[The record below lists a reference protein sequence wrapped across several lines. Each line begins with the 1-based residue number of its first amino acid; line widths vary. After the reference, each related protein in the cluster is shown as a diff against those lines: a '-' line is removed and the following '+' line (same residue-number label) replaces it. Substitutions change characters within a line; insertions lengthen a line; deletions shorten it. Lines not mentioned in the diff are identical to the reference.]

1 MVKKAGFIAHN
12 KQVQNLM
19 KHLYLV
25 FLSLSL
31 IACTS
36 EPKTRT
42 APTKTV
48 EVPVFD
54 EDSAY
59 DFIAKQV
66 AFGPRVPNTA
76 GHIACADYLI
86 ETLKSYCD
94 TVIVQ
99 EAQLTAFDGNVLNS
113 KNIIA
118 CFKPK
123 RAKRVMLCA
132 HWDTRPF
139 ADQDG
144 ERQAEAIDGANDGGS
159 GVGVLLEIA
168 RQFSIKKPDIGVDII
183 LFDSEDYGQPSNSN
197 YPRMEHSYCLG
208 SQYWATHLHKSNY
221 FAKYGI
227 LLDMVGGK
235 NAVFTQE
242 LASATFA
249 PKVLKKVWN
258 TAAKLGYGNTFQFK
272 KTSLIVDDHLY
283 INNLAEGRVPTI
295 DIIEYNEAT
304 ESHFYEHWHT
314 HQDNLENIDKNTL
327 KAVGQTVLH
336 VVYHE

>member
-1 MVKKAGFIAHN
+1 MRNIFILLVSCLLLSCSNEAPKK
-12 KQVQNLM
+12 
-19 KHLYLV
+19 
-25 FLSLSL
+25 
-31 IACTS
+31 
-36 EPKTRT
+36 EKTDL
-42 APTKTV
+42 TKI
-48 EVPVFD
+48 EVPSFNA
-54 EDSAY
+54 DSAY
-59 DFIAKQV
+59 NFIAEQV
-66 AFGPRVPNTA
+66 AFGPRVPNTS

-86 ETLKSYCD
+86 SKLNSYCD

-118 CFKPK
+118 SFKPL
-123 RAKRVMLCA
+123 RAKRIMLCA

-139 ADQDG
+139 ADQDT
-144 ERQAEAIDGANDGGS
+144 ENKNVAIEGANDGGS

-168 RQFSIKKPDIGVDII
+168 RQFSLKKPDIGVDII
-183 LFDSEDYGQPSNSN
+183 LFDSEDYGQPSESD

-221 FAKYGI
+221 FAKFGI

-242 LASATFA
+242 LASTTFA
-249 PKVLKKVWN
+249 PQVVKKVWN
-258 TAAKLGYGNTFQFK
+258 TAAKLGYGNTFLFQ
-272 KTSLIVDDHLY
+272 KTNLIIDDHLY
-283 INNLAEGRVPTI
+283 INNLAQGRVPTI
-295 DIIEYNEAT
+295 DIIEYNPAT

-314 HQDNLENIDKNTL
+314 HQDKLENIDKNTL

-336 VVYHE
+336 VVYNE

>member
-1 MVKKAGFIAHN
+1 
-12 KQVQNLM
+12 M
-19 KHLYLV
+19 KHL
-25 FLSLSL
+25 L
-31 IACTS
+31 IALLTLILIGCTS
-36 EPKTRT
+36 EPKVKKAKNPKKKVE
-42 APTKTV
+42 API
-48 EVPVFD
+48 FNQ
-54 EDSAY
+54 DSAY
-59 DFIAKQV
+59 NFIASQV
-66 AFGPRVPNTA
+66 AFGPRVPNTK
-76 GHIACADYLI
+76 GHIACGDYLI
-86 ETLKSYCD
+86 ERLKSYCD

-118 CFKPK
+118 SFKPK
-123 RAKRVMLCA
+123 RAKRIMLCA

-139 ADQDG
+139 ADQDT
-144 ERQAEAIDGANDGGS
+144 EDTNKAIDGANDGAS

-168 RQFSIKKPDIGVDII
+168 RQFSLKKPNIGVDII
-183 LFDSEDYGQPSNSN
+183 LFDAEDYGQPAVSD

-242 LASATFA
+242 LASLTFA

-258 TAAKLGYGNTFQFK
+258 TAAELGYGNTFQFK
-272 KTSLIVDDHLY
+272 KTNLVIDDHLY
-283 INNLAEGRVPTI
+283 INNLAQGRVPTI
-295 DIIEYNEAT
+295 DIIEYNEVT

-314 HQDNLENIDKNTL
+314 HKDKLENIDKNTL
-327 KAVGQTVLH
+327 KAVGQTVLQ
-336 VVYHE
+336 VVYNE

>member
-1 MVKKAGFIAHN
+1 MKKTILAI
-12 KQVQNLM
+12 
-19 KHLYLV
+19 
-25 FLSLSL
+25 LSIIL
-31 IACTS
+31 IGCSS
-36 EPKTRT
+36 EPKVKK
-42 APTKTV
+42 KTV
-48 EVPVFD
+48 QTIIEVPSFNA
-54 EDSAY
+54 DSAFN
-59 DFIAKQV
+59 FIADQV
-66 AFGPRVPNTA
+66 AFGPRVPNTP

-86 ETLKSYCD
+86 EKLNSYCD

-118 CFKPK
+118 SFKPL
-123 RAKRVMLCA
+123 RAKRIMLCA

-139 ADQDG
+139 ADQDT
-144 ERQAEAIDGANDGGS
+144 ENKNVAIDGANDGGS

-168 RQFSIKKPDIGVDII
+168 RQFSLNKPDIGVDII
-183 LFDSEDYGQPSNSN
+183 LFDAEDYGQPSVSD

-242 LASATFA
+242 LASTTFA
-249 PKVLKKVWN
+249 PQVVKKVWN
-258 TAAKLGYGNTFQFK
+258 TAAKLGYGNTFQFQ
-272 KTSLIVDDHLY
+272 KTNLIIDDHLY
-283 INNLAEGRVPTI
+283 INNLAQGRVPTI
-295 DIIEYNEAT
+295 DIIEYNPAT

-314 HQDNLENIDKNTL
+314 HQDKLENIDKTTL

-336 VVYHE
+336 VVYNE

>member
-1 MVKKAGFIAHN
+1 MVKNKRETMRNIFILLVGCLLLSCSNEAPKRKKNVEIKIEVPSFNADSAFKFIA
-12 KQVQNLM
+12 
-19 KHLYLV
+19 
-25 FLSLSL
+25 
-31 IACTS
+31 
-36 EPKTRT
+36 
-42 APTKTV
+42 
-48 EVPVFD
+48 D
-54 EDSAY
+54 
-59 DFIAKQV
+59 QV
-66 AFGPRVPNTA
+66 AFGTRVPNTP
-76 GHIACADYLI
+76 GHIACANYLI
-86 ETLKSYCD
+86 EKLNSYCD

-118 CFKPK
+118 SFKPL

-139 ADQDG
+139 ADQDT
-144 ERQAEAIDGANDGGS
+144 ENKNVAIDGANDGGS

-168 RQFSIKKPDIGVDII
+168 RQFSLNKPDIGVDII
-183 LFDSEDYGQPSNSN
+183 LFDSEDYGQPNDSE

-242 LASATFA
+242 LASITFA
-249 PKVLKKVWN
+249 PQVVKKVWN
-258 TAAKLGYGNTFQFK
+258 TAAKLGYGNTFKFQ
-272 KTSLIVDDHLY
+272 KTNLIIDDHLY
-283 INNLAEGRVPTI
+283 INNLAPGRVPTI
-295 DIIEYNEAT
+295 DIIEYDPAT

-314 HQDNLENIDKNTL
+314 HEDKLENIDKNTL

-336 VVYHE
+336 VVYNE

>member
-1 MVKKAGFIAHN
+1 MKHLLIALLSLILIGCTSDPKVKKAKN
-12 KQVQNLM
+12 
-19 KHLYLV
+19 
-25 FLSLSL
+25 
-31 IACTS
+31 
-36 EPKTRT
+36 PKKKVE
-42 APTKTV
+42 API
-48 EVPVFD
+48 FNQ
-54 EDSAY
+54 DSAY
-59 DFIAKQV
+59 NFIASQV
-66 AFGPRVPNTA
+66 AFGPRVPNTK
-76 GHIACADYLI
+76 GHIACGNYLI
-86 ETLKSYCD
+86 EILKSYCD

-118 CFKPK
+118 SFKPK
-123 RAKRVMLCA
+123 RAKRIMLCA

-139 ADQDG
+139 ADQDT
-144 ERQAEAIDGANDGGS
+144 EDTNKAIDGANDGAS

-168 RQFSIKKPDIGVDII
+168 RQFSLKKPNIGVDII
-183 LFDSEDYGQPSNSN
+183 LFDAEDYGQPAVSD

-242 LASATFA
+242 LASLTFA
-249 PKVLKKVWN
+249 PKVLNKVWN
-258 TAAKLGYGNTFQFK
+258 TAAELGYGNFFQFK
-272 KTSLIVDDHLY
+272 KTNLIIDDHLY

-295 DIIEYNEAT
+295 DIIEYNEVT

-314 HQDNLENIDKNTL
+314 HKDKLENIDKNTL
-327 KAVGQTVLH
+327 KAVGQTVLQ
-336 VVYHE
+336 VVYNE

>member
-1 MVKKAGFIAHN
+1 MRNIFILLVSCLLLSCSNEAPKK
-12 KQVQNLM
+12 
-19 KHLYLV
+19 
-25 FLSLSL
+25 
-31 IACTS
+31 
-36 EPKTRT
+36 EKTDLT
-42 APTKTV
+42 II
-48 EVPVFD
+48 EVPSFNA
-54 EDSAY
+54 DSAY
-59 DFIAKQV
+59 NFIAEQV
-66 AFGPRVPNTA
+66 AFGPRVPNTS

-86 ETLKSYCD
+86 SKLNSYCD

-118 CFKPK
+118 SFKPL
-123 RAKRVMLCA
+123 RAKRIMLCA

-139 ADQDG
+139 ADQDT
-144 ERQAEAIDGANDGGS
+144 ENKNVAIEGANDGGS

-168 RQFSIKKPDIGVDII
+168 RQFSLKKPDIGVDII
-183 LFDSEDYGQPSNSN
+183 LFDSEDYGQPSESD

-221 FAKYGI
+221 FAKLGI

-242 LASATFA
+242 LASTTFA
-249 PKVLKKVWN
+249 PQVVKKVWN
-258 TAAKLGYGNTFQFK
+258 TAAKLGYGNTFLFQ
-272 KTSLIVDDHLY
+272 KTNLIIDDHLY
-283 INNLAEGRVPTI
+283 INNLAQGRVPTI
-295 DIIEYNEAT
+295 DIIEYNPAT

-314 HQDNLENIDKNTL
+314 HQDKLENIDKNTL

-336 VVYHE
+336 VVYNE

>member
-1 MVKKAGFIAHN
+1 MLIK
-12 KQVQNLM
+12 KQVQNQM

-25 FLSLSL
+25 LLSLSL

-36 EPKTRT
+36 EPKIKTRT
-42 APTKTV
+42 STTKTV

-59 DFIAKQV
+59 NFIAKQV
-66 AFGPRVPNTA
+66 SFGPRVPNTA

-99 EAQLTAFDGNVLNS
+99 EAELIAFDGNVLNS

-118 CFKPK
+118 SFKPK
-123 RAKRVMLCA
+123 RAKRIMLCA

-139 ADQDG
+139 ADQD
-144 ERQAEAIDGANDGGS
+144 EKRREEAIDGANDGGS

-168 RQFSIKKPDIGVDII
+168 RQFSLKKPDIGVDII
-183 LFDSEDYGQPSNSN
+183 LFDSEDYGQPSNSD

-258 TAAKLGYGNTFQFK
+258 AAAKLGYGNTFQFK
-272 KTSLIVDDHLY
+272 KTSLIIDDHLY

-314 HQDNLENIDKNTL
+314 HEDNLENIDKSTL

>member
-1 MVKKAGFIAHN
+1 MKKTILALISILLIGCSSEPQVKKKATQAIIEVPSFNADSAFNFIA
-12 KQVQNLM
+12 
-19 KHLYLV
+19 
-25 FLSLSL
+25 
-31 IACTS
+31 
-36 EPKTRT
+36 
-42 APTKTV
+42 
-48 EVPVFD
+48 D
-54 EDSAY
+54 
-59 DFIAKQV
+59 QV
-66 AFGPRVPNTA
+66 AFGPRVPNTS

-86 ETLKSYCD
+86 EKLNSYCD

-118 CFKPK
+118 SFKPL
-123 RAKRVMLCA
+123 RAKRIMLCA

-139 ADQDG
+139 ADQDT
-144 ERQAEAIDGANDGGS
+144 ENKNVAIEGANDGGS

-168 RQFSIKKPDIGVDII
+168 RQFSLKKPDIGVDII
-183 LFDSEDYGQPSNSN
+183 LFDSEDYGQPNESDF
-197 YPRMEHSYCLG
+197 PRMEHSYCLG

-242 LASATFA
+242 LASITFA
-249 PKVLKKVWN
+249 PKAVKKIWD
-258 TAAKLGYGNTFQFK
+258 TAAKLGYGNIFK
-272 KTSLIVDDHLY
+272 FEKTNLIVDDHLY
-283 INNLAEGRVPTI
+283 INNLAQGRVPTL
-295 DIIEYNEAT
+295 DIIEYNPAT

-314 HQDNLENIDKNTL
+314 HEDKLENIDKNTL

-336 VVYHE
+336 VVYNE